1 MTSNSERWREL
12 ATEPEENKRESRK
25 REMSLKMGENGRE
38 RSGKRQNDL
47 KGHTVGNVGK
57 KEISK

>member
-12 ATEPEENKRESRK
+12 ATEPEENKRVKKKRNEFES
-25 REMSLKMGENGRE
+25 GRE

-47 KGHTVGNVGK
+47 TGHTAGNMGGK
-57 KEISK
+57 VISR